1 MRNWSGHVEF
11 TSARIESPPTT
22 AELQSLVSGSDRIRA
37 LGTAH
42 SFNAIADTIGVHV
55 SVASLPGGIEI
66 DAEQALAWVPAGMRY
81 GEAARLLDAKGWAIP
96 NMASLGHISVA
107 GTIATGTHGS
117 GDRNQTLSASVAGI
131 ELVTASG
138 DLIIIA
144 DGDPDFEGSVV
155 ALGALGVTTRVL
167 LRIQPRF
174 EIRQYVFDGVT
185 HAALLDGFDEVFAS
199 AYSVSYFTCWA
210 PDLTGKIW
218 MKRREGVD
226 APLTAEQ
233 LAGGSWMGGHL
244 ADAKRH
250 PLPEHEAIH
259 CTEQLGELLPWHEAL
274 PHFKLDF
281 TPSSGDELQTE
292 YLVPRSEAVRLLG
305 ELKSIA
311 HRIHPH
317 LHVSEIRTMRAD
329 NLWLSGAYGRDTVGI
344 HFTWKKVPDALA
356 LLPEIDALLG
366 GAIGRPHWG
375 KLYATSPLS
384 LINRYPR
391 FADFDALTH
400 RMDPHGKFRNA
411 TLDALLDSRG
421 VHD

>member
-1 MRNWSGHVEF
+1 MEF

-81 GEAARLLDAKGWAIP
+81 GEVARLLDAKGWAIP

-138 DLIIIA
+138 DLITIA

-210 PDLTGKIW
+210 PDLTGQIW

-375 KLYATSPLS
+375 KLYATSALS

>member
-11 TSARIESPPTT
+11 TSAGIESPPTN
-22 AELQSLVSGSDRIRA
+22 AELQWLVAGSDRIRA

-55 SVASLPGGIEI
+55 SVANLPRGIEI

-81 GEAARLLDAKGWAIP
+81 GEVARLLDAQGWAVP
-96 NMASLGHISVA
+96 NMASLGHLSVA

-138 DLIIIA
+138 DLITIA

-174 EIRQYVFDGVT
+174 EVRQFVFDGVT
-185 HAALLDGFDEVFAS
+185 HAALLDGFDEAFSS
-199 AYSVSYFTCWA
+199 AYSVSFFTCWA

-218 MKRREGVD
+218 MKRCEGVD
-226 APLTAEQ
+226 TPLPGEQ

-292 YLVPRSEAVRLLG
+292 YLVPRAQAVGLLRSL
-305 ELKSIA
+305 ESLA
-311 HRIHPH
+311 PRIHPH

-344 HFTWKKVPDALA
+344 HFTWKKIPDALSI
-356 LLPEIDALLG
+356 LPEIDALLG
-366 GAIGRPHWG
+366 GAAGRPHWG
-375 KLYATSPLS
+375 KLFAASPLS
-384 LINRYPR
+384 LIDRYPR
-391 FADFDALTH
+391 FGDFGALTR

-411 TLDALLDSRG
+411 TLDALLDAHG
-421 VHD
+421 MPV